1 MLRPSKS
8 IIALALSVSLSS
20 HAPVLYA
27 ESISANGRVELSVK
41 ANKNLVTARKVARDA
56 AERDAVRAAL
66 KLGLNLDAKNPK
78 NEEAV
83 SEIAKNLADNFQT
96 TFATEGDILT
106 ARSTLQVDSAKL
118 TELARTLGL
127 SSSAVMEASSII
139 FLVDEYYGIA
149 TKLDRTQPLVSEIEY
164 SHDKSSASDTS
175 SKVATSG
182 SSSASLAASSRESS
196 SVAASERTSV
206 AANSSSRFAGS
217 DRRSAAVSDGMG
229 GSAAG
234 SRDTRVAGSRNE
246 SIAGSSARSIAG
258 SKDSDVRVAI
268 SESSASAFSGQQN
281 NVQSQKDIVNLK
293 VKKVF
298 PDVGNAKPA
307 DDASALITQR
317 LEQVTR
323 QYGIQYTPERDFR
336 VAGGRKLLV
345 NDIEKLGQYTQYTEK
360 ASKNP
365 FNAKYVV
372 FGNAV
377 MSSEGSTASGAIT
390 CSGMLKLS
398 SFNVDTGRGLVSGT
412 LNKRAQGSSDQD
424 CRSNLATALATELA
438 QTIGNAATREL
449 QLVASQGQAY
459 TLTLFSALRI
469 NRRVGISFE
478 EKLQEIAGNLREDK
492 TTDATRT
499 YIVQAKG
506 TDFRR
511 QVERM
516 LDSLG
521 DTMKDAE
528 VQMKGNRLVVCIEG
542 KCPKDF

>member
-1 MLRPSKS
+1 MPIPSKS
-8 IIALALSVSLSS
+8 ILALALSVTLSS
-20 HAPVLYA
+20 HAPALYA
-27 ESISANGRVELSVK
+27 EAISANGRVEVSVK
-41 ANKNLVTARKVARDA
+41 ANKDLITARKVARDA
-56 AERDAVRAAL
+56 AERDAVRSAL
-66 KLGLNLDAKNPK
+66 KLRLNLDAKNPK

-106 ARSTLQVDSAKL
+106 ARTTLQVDSSQL
-118 TELARTLGL
+118 TDLARTLGL
-127 SSSAVMEASSII
+127 SSSAVMEASSIL

-149 TKLDRTQPLVSEIEY
+149 TKLDPAQPLVSEVEY

-175 SKVATSG
+175 SKMARSA
-182 SSSASLAASSRESS
+182 SSSASMAASSRESS
-196 SVAASERTSV
+196 SVAATERTSV
-206 AANSSSRFAGS
+206 AANSSSSFAGS

-246 SIAGSSARSIAG
+246 SFAGSSASSIAA
-258 SKDSDVRVAI
+258 SKDSDVRVAK
-268 SESSASAFSGQQN
+268 SASSASAYSAEQK

-293 VKKVF
+293 VKTVF

-345 NDIEKLGQYTQYTEK
+345 NDIEKLGQYAQYTEK

-398 SFNVDTGRGLVSGT
+398 SFNVDSGRGLVSGT

-459 TLTLFSALRI
+459 TITLFSALRI
-469 NRRVGISFE
+469 NRRIGVSFE

-492 TTDATRT
+492 TTDSSRT

-521 DTMKDAE
+521 DSMKDAE

-542 KCPKDF
+542 KCPKDY

>member
-1 MLRPSKS
+1 MKNVKKS
-8 IIALALSVSLSS
+8 LVASAITLAIVSQS
-20 HAPVLYA
+20 PVAMA
-27 ESISANGRVELSVK
+27 EAISANGRVEVSVK
-41 ANKNLVTARKVARDA
+41 ANKDLVTARKVARDA
-56 AERDAVRAAL
+56 AERDAVRSAL
-66 KLGLNLDAKNPK
+66 RVRLNLDPKNPK

-83 SEIAKNLADNFQT
+83 AEIAKNLADNFQT

-106 ARSTLQVDSAKL
+106 ARTTLQVDSAQL
-118 TELARTLGL
+118 TDLARTLGL
-127 SSSAVMEASSII
+127 SSAAVMEASSIL

-149 TKLDRTQPLVSEIEY
+149 TKLDPSQPLVNEVE
-164 SHDKSSASDTS
+164 SSALAAS
-175 SKVATSG
+175 SKE
-182 SSSASLAASSRESS
+182 SSSLAASEKA
-196 SVAASERTSV
+196 SVAAS
-206 AANSSSRFAGS
+206 SSSSFAGS
-217 DRRSAAVSDGMG
+217 DRRSAAVADGMG
-229 GSAAG
+229 GAAAA
-234 SRDTRVAGSRNE
+234 SRDTRVAGSQKE
-246 SIAGSSARSIAG
+246 SFAGSSSSSVAATR
-258 SKDSDVRVAI
+258 DSDTRIAK
-268 SESSASAFSGQQN
+268 SASQQSAYAAEQKN
-281 NVQSQKDIVNLK
+281 IQSQKDIVSLK
-293 VKKVF
+293 TKTVF

-345 NDIEKLGQYTQYTEK
+345 NDIEKLGQYDQYTQK

-372 FGNAV
+372 YGNAV
-377 MSSEGSTASGAIT
+377 MSSEGKTASGAIT

-449 QLVASQGQAY
+449 QLIATQGQAY
-459 TLTLFSALRI
+459 TVTLYSALRI
-469 NRRVGISFE
+469 NRRVGVSFE
-478 EKLQEIAGNLREDK
+478 EKLQEVAGNLREDK
-492 TTDATRT
+492 TTESSRT

-511 QVERM
+511 QIERM

-521 DTMKDAE
+521 DSMRDAE
-528 VQMKGNRLVVCIEG
+528 VMMKGNRLVICIEG
-542 KCPKDF
+542 KCPTDF

>member
-1 MLRPSKS
+1 MKNFKKSLVASAITLAIFSHPPS
-8 IIALALSVSLSS
+8 V
-20 HAPVLYA
+20 YA
-27 ESISANGRVELSVK
+27 EAISANGRVEVSVK
-41 ANKNLVTARKVARDA
+41 ANKDLVTARKVARDA
-56 AERDAVRAAL
+56 AERDAVRSAL
-66 KLGLNLDAKNPK
+66 RVRLNLDPKNPK

-83 SEIAKNLADNFQT
+83 AEIAKNLADNFQT

-106 ARSTLQVDSAKL
+106 ARTTLQVDSAQL
-118 TELARTLGL
+118 TDLARTLGL
-127 SSSAVMEASSII
+127 SSAAVMEASSIL

-149 TKLDRTQPLVSEIEY
+149 TKLDPSQPLVSEVEY
-164 SHDKSSASDTS
+164 FHDKSSASDTS
-175 SKVATSG
+175 SKVAKSA
-182 SSSASLAASSRESS
+182 SSSSSLAASSKESS
-196 SVAASERTSV
+196 SLAASEKASVAAS
-206 AANSSSRFAGS
+206 SSSSFAGS
-217 DRRSAAVSDGMG
+217 DRRSAAVADGMG
-229 GSAAG
+229 GAAAA
-234 SRDTRVAGSRNE
+234 SRDTRVAGSQKE
-246 SIAGSSARSIAG
+246 SFAGSSSSSVAATR
-258 SKDSDVRVAI
+258 DSDTRIAK
-268 SESSASAFSGQQN
+268 SASQQSAYAAEQKN
-281 NVQSQKDIVNLK
+281 IQSQKDIVSLK
-293 VKKVF
+293 TKTVF

-345 NDIEKLGQYTQYTEK
+345 NDIEKLGQYDQYTQK
-360 ASKNP
+360 ASRNP

-372 FGNAV
+372 YGNAV
-377 MSSEGSTASGAIT
+377 MSSEGQTASGAIT

-449 QLVASQGQAY
+449 QLIATQGQAY
-459 TLTLFSALRI
+459 TVTLYSALRI
-469 NRRVGISFE
+469 NRRVGVSFE
-478 EKLQEIAGNLREDK
+478 EKLQEVAGNLREDK
-492 TTDATRT
+492 TTESSRT

-511 QVERM
+511 QIERM

-521 DTMKDAE
+521 DSMRDAE
-528 VQMKGNRLVVCIEG
+528 VMMKGNRLVICIEG
-542 KCPKDF
+542 KCPTDF